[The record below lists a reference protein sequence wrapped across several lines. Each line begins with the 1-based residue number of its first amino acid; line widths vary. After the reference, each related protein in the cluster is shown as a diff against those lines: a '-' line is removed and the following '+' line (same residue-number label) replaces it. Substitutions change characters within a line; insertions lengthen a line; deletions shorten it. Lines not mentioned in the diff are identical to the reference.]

1 VKNIFYRSK
10 HVPSRA
16 LGLQDPDDPKS
27 LCQDTSME
35 VLQSRGVQFLACH
48 TATEEQAPVLIG
60 RNNVSQPAEEIVRD
74 MLAHTV
80 PGTLVVA
87 AMVAAIA
94 LLQAQGHYT
103 YITV

>member
-1 VKNIFYRSK
+1 
-10 HVPSRA
+10 
-16 LGLQDPDDPKS
+16 
-27 LCQDTSME
+27 
-35 VLQSRGVQFLACH
+35 
-48 TATEEQAPVLIG
+48 
-60 RNNVSQPAEEIVRD
+60 